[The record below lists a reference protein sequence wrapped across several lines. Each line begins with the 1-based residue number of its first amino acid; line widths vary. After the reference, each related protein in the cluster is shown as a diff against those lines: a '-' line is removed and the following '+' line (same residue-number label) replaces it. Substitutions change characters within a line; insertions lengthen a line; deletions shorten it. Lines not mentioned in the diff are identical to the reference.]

1 MFEKLKQFKDLR
13 DQAKRMQE
21 MLGQETVYHDWR
33 GRIHLV
39 MDGNQKVISL
49 DINPEMMTPDKKEEL
64 QKGLQECFNE
74 GVKKAQMAAA
84 RKMQNMGGL
93 GGMNLPGFG
102 S

>member
-21 MLGQETVYHDWR
+21 MLAAETVYHDWR
-33 GRIHLV
+33 DRIRLV

-49 DINPEMMTPDKKEEL
+49 DINPEMLAPEKKEEL

-74 GVKKAQMAAA
+74 AVKKAQMAAA
-84 RKMQNMGGL
+84 RKMQSMGGL
-93 GGMNLPGFG
+93 GGMNLPGM
-102 S
+102 

>member
-21 MLGQETVYHDWR
+21 MLAQETIYQSWR
-33 GRIHLV
+33 DKINLV
-39 MDGNQKVISL
+39 MDGNQKVVSL
-49 DINPEMMTPDKKEEL
+49 EINPEMLAPDKKEEL

-74 GVKKAQMAAA
+74 AVKKAQVAAA
-84 RKMQNMGGL
+84 RKMQSLGGL

-102 S
+102 G